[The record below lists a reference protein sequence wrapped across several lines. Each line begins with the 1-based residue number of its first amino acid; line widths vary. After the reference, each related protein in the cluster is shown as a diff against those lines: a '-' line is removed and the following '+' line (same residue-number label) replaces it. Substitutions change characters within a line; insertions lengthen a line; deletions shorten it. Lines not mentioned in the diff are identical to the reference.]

1 MNEVTILHQKAME
14 FADEARLALME
25 GKAEIAQSFFEKA
38 YNLEREAVEK
48 FDYEDITGKAILIR
62 SAAALAIEAKFFE
75 PAQYLL
81 SNIKNYRLPKYLSDE
96 VEMLENELKKYIV
109 ANEKWIQITGI
120 LTYANAENNEIKI
133 QQIENNSITY
143 TIIVPHDLIN
153 EIVKLYWADSVII
166 KGKREGSG
174 AIKMSKI
181 DKAA

>member
-25 GKAEIAQSFFEKA
+25 GKAETAQSFFEKA

-48 FDYEDITGKAILIR
+48 FDYEDVTGKAILTR

-81 SNIKNYRLPKYLSDE
+81 SNIKNYTLPKYLSDE
-96 VEMLENELKKYIV
+96 IKMLEEELKKYTV
-109 ANEKWIQITGI
+109 VNEKWIQITGI

-153 EIVKLYWADSVII
+153 EIVKLYWADSVIV
-166 KGKREGSG
+166 KGKREDSG
-174 AIKMSKI
+174 LIRMSKI